1 MTYLPGIHQPIPSS
15 PVYPSTVGGSLTPSE
30 YPMVYTTDGPLPTA
44 NGIGFSSDN
53 LTLMPEAVQS
63 GTFDCGT
70 FSTPA

>member
-1 MTYLPGIHQPIPSS
+1 MTYLPGINQPIPGS
-15 PVYPSTVGGSLTPSE
+15 PAYPAATGALTPSE

-44 NGIGFSSDN
+44 NGIGFSADN